1 MRVYSFNDLSD
12 HIYYFNSLIGEVLN
26 FKDQFNRCLN
36 DIKDL
41 DASLNTNIP
50 VGILEFEA
58 LSRRKDGILRFL
70 CNLLAD
76 ETKGAVSFK
85 KYRKKLKKDGLK
97 YGITFLELPASLSA
111 KLNELNQLRNWSLHY
126 PESLFLS
133 EKSLLQGEGDTI
145 PSHLILR
152 PNYKFYEREYLTK
165 MIEELTDLSNC
176 FEEIF
181 NQMISDY
188 ELLIGKR
195 VSIIKMPITV
205 KQYDLM
211 QVVSGSWDMQTS

>member
-1 MRVYSFNDLSD
+1 MLKTYSFNSKYD
-12 HIYYFNSLIGEVLN
+12 HVYYFNSLIQEVLN
-26 FKDQFNRCLN
+26 FKDQFDSCV
-36 DIKDL
+36 KDL
-41 DASLNTNIP
+41 NLLDSFLDEGAPIP
-50 VGILEFEA
+50 ISEFEA

-85 KYRKKLKKDGLK
+85 KYRKKLKKDGPK

-111 KLNELNQLRNWSLHY
+111 KLSELNQLRNWSLHY

-133 EKSLLQGEGDTI
+133 ERSLLQGDTI
-145 PSHLILR
+145 PSHLIFR
-152 PNYKFYEREYLTK
+152 TNYKFYEREYLTK

-195 VSIIKMPITV
+195 VSIIKMPIIV
-205 KQYDLM
+205 KPYDLM